1 MADDSGGSNVIIPID
16 EKGNNNSKPQ
26 GILDAVSKIQQFYVL
41 ESSGR
46 GISKDF
52 LTIKGSLNFFN
63 IGIKTGLTEG
73 LMFIFLTL
81 FFVPILYD
89 PVILHKLLSHI
100 PGRGP
105 VTLKFLIYFISLA
118 PVIMSVGICSY
129 LSKYHT
135 GSITK
140 SAIDSLL
147 WGRILLLVIKLVIVF
162 FLFNIVAGLLTPHAA
177 DKISHFLSPHNPAII
192 YGMVIILHNKLPI
205 LAVETAV
212 VFIIAIL
219 IPFVSVFMAHTI
231 KKIKIKQNLNRQTKT
246 GFNISDIKKEDNF
259 VTLGM
264 GYKIGHPEKLIEL
277 RINNKNRAGHTF
289 CFGSTRIGKTRL
301 IESMIEQDIEQGNS
315 VVLFDPK
322 GDIDITEKIVQ
333 CALENNRAEDLFFI
347 NPIYPPLSNKIDPL
361 AHYYMPEEIVS
372 HVVSGIKAK
381 EEFFI
386 NVAYETT
393 LAVVMALIEKN
404 KEDQQKQID
413 KGTLRQED
421 VTPTRM
427 NFNDIRKNISIDKL
441 QDLVTDLSG
450 NQSQR
455 AQETLVT
462 LNQIVKSPQ
471 DYFAKVSSSLRTVLT
486 ALSTGS
492 AGDIIGTVHAN
503 KFIER
508 LTEGKK
514 VILVAQTGSMLT
526 RKTAGTISRVL
537 ISMIQS
543 FIGRLYASGK
553 TLENPLAIYMDEAA
567 ALMYLGIEEMFSKAG
582 GANVMIHAFTQ
593 SISDLEAEIGKP
605 FARKILDNTNT
616 KIFMRV
622 NDPDTAKY
630 VSDYSGKEKR
640 FSSILSLGGGITVR
654 EVEEPLVVSDDLTTL
669 QKREFYL
676 FTYEGKF
683 KGLTL
688 NATPV
693 KYHIDLPEINLP
705 DRVTKKQ
712 EQGKQSD
719 NTINLSALSQL
730 WMDETKHW
738 AKKWTETYNS
748 FANGV
753 KRKYK
758 LKKLIAKPAI
768 FLALFLLAIPIF
780 SVIYTKIDSHSLL
793 SLHIQLYRLELLQF
807 AKSFH
812 FTFTVE
818 ISILALLFAY
828 AVLKF
833 ISYTD
838 LPSRSKVLRKILQLT
853 NIFNIFV
860 PGSLNY
866 KKEIIN
872 HTDKYIPWLLSQLK
886 KDNDPTS
893 HPAEYAKAEEEKE
906 QASILDKDETATDEQ
921 QNELDL
927 IDKLLKEIDISNRS
941 YLNPYI
947 KKFYN
952 EKIKP
957 LEIVMQNNEQ
967 KTAIAYLLGLL
978 DKYGD
983 CSSIKGKEFD
993 YVKKKD
999 NTITTYNIL
1008 SVITLA
1014 EHTCDVANNIV
1025 PIYEALRQDNT
1036 SKEGKLLPS
1045 VKAMIYIVALAHDIG
1060 KINKIYKHKGDF
1072 TAQTLAHPVLSIAVV
1087 LKLIKN
1093 ETMFNIKNI
1102 AISNHHNRENPKQPD
1117 SLELKALKQADAKA
1131 REDELEKYK
1140 AEHPERAKEVTNAI
1154 KQFQAK
1160 KNNKEISDTERTS
1173 EPIISWIDEK
1183 DIGTILDEIK
1193 KSTNIITGTKNFVRA
1208 IYIGDG
1214 RVYVMPE
1221 LIADIA
1227 TEIAEQ
1233 KGKHDFVEQNK
1244 SVAKRNGIALAIKN
1258 NLELKEYIGNEID
1271 HEKFSKQYFLYNKKG
1286 QKLATGYYIP
1296 VLEKAFNFT
1305 DNEKAQFKKLK
1316 QESTRIVKNIYKI
1329 KY

>member
-1 MADDSGGSNVIIPID
+1 MADDSGGSNVIIPVD
-16 EKGNNNSKPQ
+16 EKGNNKKPQ

-41 ESSGR
+41 ESNGR

-63 IGIKTGLTEG
+63 IGMKTGFTEG

-105 VTLKFLIYFISLA
+105 VALKFLIYFISLA

-147 WGRILLLVIKLVIVF
+147 WGRILLLVIKIVVVF
-162 FLFNIVAGLLTPHAA
+162 FLFNIVAGFLTPHAA

-192 YGMVIILHNKLPI
+192 YGMVIILHNKLPV
-205 LAVETAV
+205 LAVETAA
-212 VFIIAIL
+212 VFMIAIL
-219 IPFVSVFMAHTI
+219 IPFVSIFMAHII

-246 GFNISDIKKEDNF
+246 GFNISDIKKEDNSII
-259 VTLGM
+259 LGM
-264 GYKIGHPEKLIEL
+264 GYKIGHPEKLIKL
-277 RINNKNRAGHTF
+277 NLSNKNRTGHTF

-322 GDIDITEKIVQ
+322 GDIDITEKIIQ
-333 CALENNRAEDLFFI
+333 CTLENNRAEDLFFI

-393 LAVVMALIEKN
+393 LAIVMSLIEKD
-404 KEDQQKQID
+404 KEEQQKQID
-413 KGTLRQED
+413 NGILRQED
-421 VTPTRM
+421 MTPTRM
-427 NFNDIRKNISIDKL
+427 NFNDIRENISIDKL
-441 QDLVTDLSG
+441 QKLVSDLSS
-450 NQSQR
+450 NSSQR
-455 AQETLVT
+455 AKETLIT
-462 LNQIVKSPQ
+462 LNHIVKSPQ

-492 AGDIIGTVHAN
+492 TGDIIGTVHAN

-514 VILVAQTGSMLT
+514 VIFVAQTGSMLT

-553 TLENPLAIYMDEAA
+553 TLDNPLAIYMDEAS
-567 ALMYLGIEEMFSKAG
+567 ALMYLGIEDMFSKAG

-654 EVEEPLVVSDDLTTL
+654 EVEEPLVVPDELTTL

-688 NATPV
+688 NAMPV
-693 KYHIDLPEINLP
+693 KYHINLP
-705 DRVTKKQ
+705 KIGLSDKVTKKQ
-712 EQGKQSD
+712 KQGKQSD

-738 AKKWTETYNS
+738 AKRWTKTYNS
-748 FANGV
+748 FANEA

-793 SLHIQLYRLELLQF
+793 SLYIQLYRLELFQF
-807 AKSFH
+807 VKSFH
-812 FTFTVE
+812 FTFTAE
-818 ISILALLFAY
+818 ISILVLLFAY

-838 LPSRSKVLRKILQLT
+838 LPGRSKALRKILQLI

-866 KKEIIN
+866 RKEIIK
-872 HTDKYIPWLLSQLK
+872 HTDKYIPWLLRQLK
-886 KDNDPTS
+886 KDDNSTIVSPPANKPT
-893 HPAEYAKAEEEKE
+893 AA
-906 QASILDKDETATDEQ
+906 LDKDTPQQTKTAADKQ
-921 QNELDL
+921 QNEPDL
-927 IDKLLKEIDISNRS
+927 IDKLLKQIDISNRS
-941 YLNPYI
+941 YSNPYI

-967 KTAIAYLLGLL
+967 KTAVAYLLGLL

-983 CSSIKGKEFD
+983 CPSVKEKEFD
-993 YVKKKD
+993 YMKED

-1008 SVITLA
+1008 SAITLA

-1036 SKEGKLLPS
+1036 SKKEKLLPN
-1045 VKAMIYIVALAHDIG
+1045 VEAMIYIVALAHDIG
-1060 KINKIYKHKGDF
+1060 KINKIYNHKIDF
-1072 TAQTLAHPVLSIAVV
+1072 TEQVLAHPVLSIAVV
-1087 LKLIKN
+1087 VKLIKN
-1093 ETMFNIKNI
+1093 ETMFNIKNT
-1102 AISNHHNRENPKQPD
+1102 AISNHHSRENPKQPD

-1154 KQFQAK
+1154 KQFHAK
-1160 KNNKEISDTERTS
+1160 KNNRGISDTERTS
-1173 EPIISWIDEK
+1173 ELIISWIDEK
-1183 DIGTILDEIK
+1183 DIGTIFDEIK
-1193 KSTNIITGTKNFVRA
+1193 KSINIITGTKNFVRA
-1208 IYIGDG
+1208 IYIGDD
-1214 RVYVMPE
+1214 RVYVMSE
-1221 LIADIA
+1221 LIADIV

-1233 KGKHDFVEQNK
+1233 KGKHDFVKQNK
-1244 SVAKRNGIALAIKN
+1244 LIAKQNGIALTIKN
-1258 NLELKEYIGNEID
+1258 NLELKGYIGNEID
-1271 HEKFSKQYFLYNKKG
+1271 HEKFDKPYSLYNKKDH
-1286 QKLATGYYIP
+1286 KLTIGYYIP
-1296 VLEKAFNFT
+1296 VLEKVFNFT
-1305 DNEKAQFKKLK
+1305 NNEKEQFKKLK
-1316 QESTRIVKNIYKI
+1316 QKSTRLVKSIYKI
-1329 KY
+1329 IP